1 MHAGHYHHGR
11 LDFNPMNIHPQC
23 VRCNLRLH
31 GNLGIY
37 GERLIEE
44 HGVKVVKDL
53 RREANRVHIYTISE
67 LEQIITQY
75 EDSKT
80 P

>member
-11 LDFNPMNIHPQC
+11 LDFNRLNIHPQC

-31 GNLGIY
+31 GNLGLY

-44 HGVKVVKDL
+44 HGVEAVKDL
-53 RREANRVHIYTISE
+53 RLRANTVHVYTIKE
-67 LEQIITQY
+67 LEEIVGRYQ
-75 EDSKT
+75 K